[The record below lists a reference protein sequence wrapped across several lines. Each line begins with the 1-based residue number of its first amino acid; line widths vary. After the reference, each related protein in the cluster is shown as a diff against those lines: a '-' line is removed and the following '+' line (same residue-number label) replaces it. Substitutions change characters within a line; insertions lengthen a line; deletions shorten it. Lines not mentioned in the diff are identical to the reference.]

1 MVTACCSLA
10 PLRSARSSYHCAANS
25 AATSSYPWTK
35 PSKMSFAASRFSA
48 TVAPSWARH
57 QASTAASTS
66 DAALS
71 PIFATAR
78 L

>member
-1 MVTACCSLA
+1 M
-10 PLRSARSSYHCAANS
+10 
-25 AATSSYPWTK
+25 
-35 PSKMSFAASRFSA
+35 MSFADSRFSA
-48 TVAPSWARH
+48 TVAPPWARH

>member
-1 MVTACCSLA
+1 M
-10 PLRSARSSYHCAANS
+10 
-25 AATSSYPWTK
+25 
-35 PSKMSFAASRFSA
+35 MSFAASRFSA

-66 DAALS
+66 DAAPS